1 MTDQDTAQMEQVR
14 HGAGWWYAMAAR
26 AGLTPLRQ
34 PDDTSAR
41 SPLRLSGF
49 QRPPGP
55 EVAR

>member
-1 MTDQDTAQMEQVR
+1 MEQVR

-55 EVAR
+55 GVAR